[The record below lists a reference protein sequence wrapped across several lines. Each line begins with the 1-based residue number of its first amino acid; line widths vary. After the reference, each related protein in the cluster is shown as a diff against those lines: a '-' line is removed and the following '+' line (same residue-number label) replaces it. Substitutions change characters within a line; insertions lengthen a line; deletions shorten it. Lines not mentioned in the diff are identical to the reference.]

1 MALYFERV
9 VTLLKNAIDLLRWQD
24 IVDMLIIAI
33 LLYKILMFI
42 RESSA
47 AQVIKGIVGIII
59 ATQIL
64 GLLQLKVSHFLF
76 SSALQIGIIAL
87 IILFQPEL
95 RRMLDSVGRR
105 RFSRIFKKIDEQ
117 ENALALRSIALLT
130 EAAEKL
136 SETRTG
142 ALICIERQNRLGDI
156 MKTGTLVNAD
166 ISVELLTNIFYDK
179 APLHDG
185 ALIVKDWRIAA
196 AGCRLPLSE
205 NKSISRDLG
214 MRHRAGLGLSEVT
227 DSFVLIVSEE
237 TGGITVAEGGI
248 LKRNLTPAML
258 NSLLKLEFVSESPE
272 KQSISR
278 FFSFKKSKKDDGEN

>member
-278 FFSFKKSKKDDGEN
+278 FFSFKKSKKDDGDN

>member
-1 MALYFERV
+1 
-9 VTLLKNAIDLLRWQD
+9 
-24 IVDMLIIAI
+24 
-33 LLYKILMFI
+33 
-42 RESSA
+42 
-47 AQVIKGIVGIII
+47 
-59 ATQIL
+59 
-64 GLLQLKVSHFLF
+64 
-76 SSALQIGIIAL
+76 
-87 IILFQPEL
+87 
-95 RRMLDSVGRR
+95 MLDSVGRR
-105 RFSRIFKKIDEQ
+105 RFSKIFKKIDEQ

-272 KQSISR
+272 KQSITR
-278 FFSFKKSKKDDGEN
+278 FFSFKKSKKDDGDN

>member
-64 GLLQLKVSHFLF
+64 NLLQLKVSHFLF

>member
-9 VTLLKNAIDLLRWQD
+9 VTLIKNAIDLLRWQD

-64 GLLQLKVSHFLF
+64 SLLQLKVSHFLF

-105 RFSRIFKKIDEQ
+105 RFSKIFKKIDEQ

-278 FFSFKKSKKDDGEN
+278 FFSFKKSKKDDGDN

>member
-9 VTLLKNAIDLLRWQD
+9 VTLIKNAIDLLRWQD

-64 GLLQLKVSHFLF
+64 SLLQLKVSHFLF

-105 RFSRIFKKIDEQ
+105 RFSKIFKKIDEQ

-272 KQSISR
+272 KQSITR

>member
-64 GLLQLKVSHFLF
+64 NLLQLKVSHFLF

-105 RFSRIFKKIDEQ
+105 RFSKLFKKIDEQ

-156 MKTGTLVNAD
+156 MKTGTLINAD

-248 LKRNLTPAML
+248 LKRNLTPSML

-272 KQSISR
+272 KQSITR
-278 FFSFKKSKKDDGEN
+278 FFSFKKTRKDDGDN